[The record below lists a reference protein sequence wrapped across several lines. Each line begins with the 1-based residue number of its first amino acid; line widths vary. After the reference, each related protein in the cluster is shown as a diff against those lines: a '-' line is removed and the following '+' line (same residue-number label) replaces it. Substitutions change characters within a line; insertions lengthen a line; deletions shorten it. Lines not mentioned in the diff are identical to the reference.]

1 MKSHH
6 RINFR
11 HLQCFLETSRRGS
24 VGKAEVSLSITRP
37 AASKTLRELEEVLGV
52 KLFDRCKREI
62 SLTRFG
68 DVFLRYASTS
78 VTALKQGVDSIAQ
91 ARTEDAFKIRIGAL
105 PTSAAGIMPQAIK
118 LYKDSGMNTI
128 VEVITGANEVLLSQL
143 RIGDLGLVVGRLAEP
158 ELLHGLSFENLYS
171 EYISIVVRSNH
182 PLVRQDNKFELEQLS
197 EHTIIYPNK
206 SSIIRPYVDRFFI
219 SNGINTFK
227 DKVETVSMAFGR
239 SYTLTTDA
247 VWIISFGVVAQDL
260 KGALLVELPI
270 DTSEVIGSSGI
281 TTRTDLPPNI
291 ETQFLM
297 QAIRES
303 APSI

>member
-1 MKSHH
+1 
-6 RINFR
+6 
-11 HLQCFLETSRRGS
+11 
-24 VGKAEVSLSITRP
+24 
-37 AASKTLRELEEVLGV
+37 
-52 KLFDRCKREI
+52 
-62 SLTRFG
+62 
-68 DVFLRYASTS
+68 
-78 VTALKQGVDSIAQ
+78 
-91 ARTEDAFKIRIGAL
+91 
-105 PTSAAGIMPQAIK
+105 
-118 LYKDSGMNTI
+118 MNTI

-143 RIGDLGLVVGRLAEP
+143 RMRDLGLVVGRLAEP

-219 SNGINTFK
+219 SNDINTFK

-260 KGALLVELPI
+260 KDALLVELPI

-291 ETQFLM
+291 ATQLLM